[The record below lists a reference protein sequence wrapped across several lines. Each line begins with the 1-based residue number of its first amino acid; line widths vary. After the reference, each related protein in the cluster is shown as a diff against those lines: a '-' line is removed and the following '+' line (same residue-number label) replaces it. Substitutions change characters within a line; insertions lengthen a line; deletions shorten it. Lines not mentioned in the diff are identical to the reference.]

1 MKLQRVGLL
10 CEGGKRLPI
19 NACYFCHIHSS
30 ILLSLT
36 SLFLPFF
43 VSLFFPFQLFVL
55 IALVS
60 ISFPLMGT
68 VPIYTK
74 SSSLDFTL
82 LPLLL
87 TNYFCLLQTPLRSA
101 HYPFGL

>member
-1 MKLQRVGLL
+1 M
-10 CEGGKRLPI
+10 
-19 NACYFCHIHSS
+19 
-30 ILLSLT
+30 
-36 SLFLPFF
+36 LFLSYTLFYLTKSYFTLSPFF

-60 ISFPLMGT
+60 ISFSLMGT

-87 TNYFCLLQTPLRSA
+87 ANYFCLLQTPLRSA